1 MRYVDRA
8 TVHRLLDYPGLA
20 AALKEAHCG
29 GQPVTDRFIM
39 HEPPHGTNAFLG
51 LGAWTPREAIAVKLV
66 GVFPANLSRDPP
78 QPSVQGVVVLFDGAT
93 GAAVLAADGAAMTER
108 KTLAD
113 SALGAQLLARP
124 DVERLLVVGAGAL
137 APHAVMAHKA
147 ARPSLHQALIWNR
160 TRARAEALAAQLE
173 VPGIRVAVAPDL
185 DAAVAEADIISCVTM
200 ATEPLVRGALLRPG
214 THVDLI
220 GGYTPDMREADD
232 ETIRRGRVFM
242 DSRAGHDHAG
252 DVIRPIERGLLRAA
266 DIVDLWDL
274 CPGRAPGRQ
283 SAEEI
288 TVYKNIGGAHLDLFT
303 IRHLQRRLAAA

>member
-1 MRYVDRA
+1 MRFVDAA

-20 AALKEAHCG
+20 AALRQAHCG
-29 GQPVTDRFIM
+29 GQPVTDRFVM
-39 HEPPHGTNAFLG
+39 QEPPHAANAFLG
-51 LGAWTPREAIAVKLV
+51 LGAWAPGEAIAVKLV

-78 QPSVQGVVVLFDGAT
+78 QPSVQGVVVLFDGGT
-93 GAAVLAADGAAMTER
+93 GGAVLAADGAAMTER

-113 SALGAQLLARP
+113 SALGADLLARP

-137 APHAVMAHKA
+137 APHAIMAHKA
-147 ARPSLHQALIWNR
+147 VRPSLREALIWNR
-160 TRARAEALAAQLE
+160 TRSRAEALAERLE
-173 VPGIRVAVAPDL
+173 VPGIRIGVASDL
-185 DAAVAEADIISCVTM
+185 DAAVAAADVICCVTM
-200 ATEPLVRGALLRPG
+200 SAEPLVKGALLKPG
-214 THVDLI
+214 AHVDLI

-274 CPGRAPGRQ
+274 CPGRAAGRRG
-283 SAEEI
+283 ADEI

>member
-1 MRYVDRA
+1 MRFVDGPA
-8 TVHRLLDYPGLA
+8 VHRLLDYPGLVE
-20 AALKEAHCG
+20 ALRQAHCG
-29 GQPVTDRFIM
+29 GPPLTDRFVM
-39 HEPPHGTNAFLG
+39 HEPPHAANAFIG
-51 LGAWTPREAIAVKLV
+51 LGAWAAGEAIAVKLV

-78 QPSVQGVVVLFDGAT
+78 QPSVQGVVVLFDAST

-113 SALGAQLLARP
+113 SALGAELLARP

-147 ARPSLHQALIWNR
+147 VRPSLREALIWNR
-160 TRARAEALAAQLE
+160 TPARAEALAARLH
-173 VPGIRVAVAPDL
+173 VPGIRIAVASDL
-185 DAAVAEADIISCVTM
+185 DAAVGEADVISCVTM
-200 ATEPLVRGALLRPG
+200 STEPLVKGALLRPG

-274 CPGRAPGRQ
+274 CPGRASGRR
-283 SAEEI
+283 SADEI
-288 TVYKNIGGAHLDLFT
+288 TVYKNIGGAHLDLFA
-303 IRHLQRRLAAA
+303 IRHLYRCLAAQ